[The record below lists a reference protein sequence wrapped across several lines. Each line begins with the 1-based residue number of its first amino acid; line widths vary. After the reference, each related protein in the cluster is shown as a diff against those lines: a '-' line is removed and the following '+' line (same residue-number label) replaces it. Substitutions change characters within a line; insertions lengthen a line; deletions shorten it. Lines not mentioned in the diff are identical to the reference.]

1 MAGLFCRRCGSAIP
15 SHSRFCFWCGE
26 PVGAPGN
33 LDEDHW
39 PKPPVERPFTG
50 RQESVLRRP
59 DWFGRRSLAEKAG
72 LLLTIVALSALVV
85 VGVAI
90 GTKDPEDRAPL
101 VSLTTT
107 TSANQ
112 AVAGVAVT
120 PTSRAGTSTS
130 TSVVTSTMATTT
142 TSQETTTTTESAAAY
157 MEKCKQ
163 IDYDVLARDP
173 DAHAGELLRFTGQV
187 YQILT
192 KDGITMMLLHVSHRS
207 GGYWDDA
214 IFVKTEGAVEARQD
228 DIVWVWGECIGTYT
242 YTSVENTRVSLPG
255 LEAEYVARAE

>member
-1 MAGLFCRRCGSAIP
+1 MAGFFCRRCGSAIP

-33 LDEDHW
+33 LDEYHW
-39 PKPPVERPFTG
+39 PKPPVERYPKG
-50 RQESVLRRP
+50 RHESVLKRP

-72 LLLTIVALSALVV
+72 LLLTMVALGALVV

-90 GTKDPEDRAPL
+90 GTRNPEGRAPL

-107 TSANQ
+107 TSAAQ

-120 PTSRAGTSTS
+120 PTSRVATSMS
-130 TSVVTSTMATTT
+130 SGVVTSTMATTT
-142 TSQETTTTTESAAAY
+142 TSQETTTTTESVAAY
-157 MEKCKQ
+157 QEKCRQ

-173 DAHAGELLRFTGQV
+173 DAHTGEFLRFTGQV

-192 KDGITMMLLHVSHRS
+192 KDGVTMMLLHVSHRS

-214 IFVKTEGAVEARQD
+214 IFVRTEGTVEARQD

-255 LEAEYVARAE
+255 LEAKYVARAE